1 MSVLDEVA
9 ENIRKINLLETSIS
23 RANKEIKD
31 IRGKLQL
38 IINLDSGS
46 LVRELKTF
54 SPGET
59 RST

>member
-54 SPGET
+54 SPGVP
-59 RST
+59 